1 MEELICKEGK
11 VEEEK
16 KASETFTSMFEVPSE
31 KTRTNEF
38 MDNAEFAEL
47 LNSQL
52 SKKKDDHTPAYM
64 RINPLKRNRN

>member
-1 MEELICKEGK
+1 
-11 VEEEK
+11 
-16 KASETFTSMFEVPSE
+16 MFEVPSE